1 MCHLQPRPLEAAL
14 DVEPL
19 VRLAAV
25 ENALVAAHLC
35 RDEVERLDDFE
46 AEFLALLVFRDGD
59 VFDVADEAKVVDAG
73 GWLARLLWNV
83 GGKISRG
90 AQFLL
95 NDKCPGADYSLS
107 VLNHEQVI
115 GSFPLCIHEVVAFA
129 ELLFCDV
136 TDGCQHS

>member
-35 RDEVERLDDFE
+35 RNEVERLDDFE
-46 AEFLALLVFRDGD
+46 AKFLALLVFRDGD
-59 VFDVADEAKVVDAG
+59 VFDVADEAEVVDAG
-73 GWLARLLWNV
+73 GWLTRLLWNV

-95 NDKCPGADYSLS
+95 NDKCSGADYSLS
-107 VLNHEQVI
+107 VLNHE
-115 GSFPLCIHEVVAFA
+115 
-129 ELLFCDV
+129 
-136 TDGCQHS
+136 